1 MRLPQ
6 LLSPDVITQAGAE
19 DSDAAYALHDEERA
33 YFAWAVRMVTL
44 DRRGLGRNGVDLP
57 RTRRQGR
64 PPAGS

>member
-1 MRLPQ
+1 MRLPP
-6 LLSPDVITQAGAE
+6 LLGPDTITQRGAE
-19 DSDAAYALHDEERA
+19 DSDAAFALHDEERA
-33 YFAWAVRMVTL
+33 YFQWAARMVTL